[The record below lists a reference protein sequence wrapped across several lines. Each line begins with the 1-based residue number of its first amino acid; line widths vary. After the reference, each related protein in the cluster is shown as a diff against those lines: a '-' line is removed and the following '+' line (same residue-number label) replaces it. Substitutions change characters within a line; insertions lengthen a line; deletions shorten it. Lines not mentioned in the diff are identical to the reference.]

1 MTENCFP
8 LSGGFQDIFIP
19 EQNKVVRLSQTLIS
33 SEYILQEIEWVNF
46 LYHHGDPV
54 PKTETT
60 LRMKNE
66 RISASFEYIPGDPI
80 DVTNASHWNEE
91 MFEG

>member
-1 MTENCFP
+1 M
-8 LSGGFQDIFIP
+8 
-19 EQNKVVRLSQTLIS
+19 
-33 SEYILQEIEWVNF
+33 NF
-46 LYHHGDPV
+46 LYHHGVPV